1 MAQFSNPAQIGHNSV
16 QIPHNGV
23 LVKAGQVIEGAK
35 FKAASFFR
43 PTGMSLAMA
52 DAGVI
57 PAPHMIRDMTNTALL
72 RHKRDNLNI
81 RPSVRVA
88 F

>member
-16 QIPHNGV
+16 QIPHDGK
-23 LVKAGQVIEGAK
+23 LVAAQTVDGAK

>member
-1 MAQFSNPAQIGHNSV
+1 MLNSTAV
-16 QIPHNGV
+16 VVPGATFKR
-23 LVKAGQVIEGAK
+23 LKAS
-35 FKAASFFR
+35 SFFR
-43 PTGMSLAMA
+43 PTVMSQAMA

-57 PAPHMIRDMTNTALL
+57 PAPHMVRDMSHTALL

>member
-1 MAQFSNPAQIGHNSV
+1 MRNSTAV
-16 QIPHNGV
+16 VAPQ
-23 LVKAGQVIEGAK
+23 GAVMVPGAT
-35 FKAASFFR
+35 FKALKASSFFR

-57 PAPHMIRDMTNTALL
+57 PAPHMIRDMVNTALL

-81 RPSVRVA
+81 RRPVRVA

>member
-1 MAQFSNPAQIGHNSV
+1 
-16 QIPHNGV
+16 
-23 LVKAGQVIEGAK
+23 
-35 FKAASFFR
+35 
-43 PTGMSLAMA
+43 MSLAMA

-57 PAPHMIRDMTNTALL
+57 PAPHIIRDMVNTALL